1 MKYEYKFSDISEI
14 IEIDEYWYNLLK
26 SFDKSEH
33 ANDKKEKR
41 YSLRFEAFLFE
52 GKNFE
57 DPNCNLDNILLDR
70 LKKDALNR
78 AFNCLSLKQQDL
90 ITAIYFDGISVS
102 EYAIK
107 EGVEQSAISH
117 RLKTAK
123 KNLKKFL
130 KKSS

>member
-14 IEIDEYWYNLLK
+14 IEVDEYWYSLLK
-26 SFDKSEH
+26 SFDRSEH

-57 DPNCNLDNILLDR
+57 DPNGNLENILLDK
-70 LKKDALNR
+70 LKKDTLNKAL
-78 AFNCLSLKQQDL
+78 NCLSLKQQNL
-90 ITAIYFDGISVS
+90 IAAIYFDGISVS

-117 RLKTAK
+117 RLQTAK
-123 KNLKKFL
+123 KKLKKFF